1 MSRRVPSV
9 LLASALALA
18 LTVTGCD
25 RQSSRAT
32 LTLWH
37 PWGGSELAGLKKT
50 LKAFQEAH
58 PDTEVVAL
66 QVPSDKL
73 QDKYLRSTAAN
84 GGPDLVLGAT
94 DWVGKFAQSEVIMP
108 LDQVVAKRDLARYLP
123 VALDALRYRDRLY
136 ALPES
141 LETVA
146 LYYNKRMIT
155 GAPPATLQDL
165 FIRANS
171 RGYWQGDYLLAYNT
185 QFFFTAGY
193 LFGMGGGLFGPK
205 GDVAL
210 AGPGGENWLKLL
222 HDLKKHPR
230 IAAKSD
236 YGRADSLF
244 RDGKAAMTIN
254 GPWALGDYRQ
264 ALGDS
269 LGVAPLPMVEE
280 GVPAVPF
287 VGVKCVMFNPNSAET
302 QRARALGLALA
313 LTGPEAAERMER
325 EAGHI
330 PALRNVKIRQGDRL
344 EAFAQQA
351 RWGTPLPPSPEMKEV
366 WAPMDEAIEKVMTDV
381 APPPQALTE
390 ARKVISA
397 KIEAV
402 RKQ

>member
-1 MSRRVPSV
+1 MSRRVSSV
-9 LLASALALA
+9 LMASALTLVLSVA
-18 LTVTGCD
+18 GCD
-25 RQSSRAT
+25 RQTSRTT

-37 PWGGSELAGLKKT
+37 AWGGVELAGLKET
-50 LKAFQEAH
+50 LSSFRDAH
-58 PDTEVVAL
+58 PEVEVVAL

-94 DWVGKFAQSEVIMP
+94 DWVGKFAQSEVILP
-108 LDQVVAKRDLARYLP
+108 LDQVVSSRDLSRYLP
-123 VALDALRYRDRLY
+123 VALDALRYEGRLY

-141 LETVA
+141 LETLA
-146 LYYNKRMIT
+146 LYYNKRLVT
-155 GAPPATLQDL
+155 GAPPTTVQDL
-165 FIRANS
+165 FTLANS
-171 RGYWQGDYLLAYNT
+171 RDYWQGDYLLAYNT

-205 GDVAL
+205 GDVSL
-210 AGPGGENWLKLL
+210 AGPGAEHWLGLL
-222 HDLKKHPR
+222 RDLKRHPR

-236 YGRADSLF
+236 YGRADGLF

-254 GPWALGDYRQ
+254 GPWALGGYRQ
-264 ALGDS
+264 VLGDA

-287 VGVKCVMFNPNSAET
+287 VGVKCVMFNPNSHQK
-302 QRARALGLALA
+302 QRAHALELALA
-313 LTGPEAAERMER
+313 LTGAEAAERMQR
-325 EAGHI
+325 VAGHI
-330 PALRNVKIRQGDRL
+330 PAQRGVKIPAGDRL

-366 WAPMDEAIEKVMTDV
+366 WAPMDEAIEKVLTDV
-381 APPPQALTE
+381 AQPPRALAE
-390 ARKVISA
+390 AREVISA